1 LDELLAYFEVTTYSW
16 GGTKKG
22 GLPVYPIMDSDESEA
37 IIRAIDKAVRK
48 TLDRLE
54 AATSKDIKA
63 LEARIEK
70 LELWA
75 SAAVAKKKAGRP
87 PGSKSK
93 KKAAAK
99 KNAG

>member
-1 LDELLAYFEVTTYSW
+1 M
-16 GGTKKG
+16 
-22 GLPVYPIMDSDESEA
+22 YPIMDSEESEA
-37 IIRAIDKAVRK
+37 IIRAIENAVRK

-70 LELWA
+70 LESWA
-75 SAAVAKKKAGRP
+75 SAEVAKKKAGRP

>member
-1 LDELLAYFEVTTYSW
+1 M
-16 GGTKKG
+16 
-22 GLPVYPIMDSDESEA
+22 YPIMDSDESEA

-70 LELWA
+70 LESWA

-87 PGSKSK
+87 PESKSK